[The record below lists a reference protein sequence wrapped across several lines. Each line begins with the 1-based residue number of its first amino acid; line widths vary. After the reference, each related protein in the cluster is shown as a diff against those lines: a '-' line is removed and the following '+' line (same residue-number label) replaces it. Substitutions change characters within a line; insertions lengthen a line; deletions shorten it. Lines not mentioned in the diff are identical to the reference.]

1 MEIQMS
7 FDALPGM
14 VIVMTSPDFPRGDH
28 HCLNFEYE
36 VRARLGMPLLEI
48 HARITDYMLS
58 GDIIWSSNQQIS
70 HRSSANVTVQAV
82 EISQDMPYVLDFV
95 GTLSEP
101 STTTIRLANI
111 GFYSGQCTA
120 DKKSIKNIT
129 GNINML

>member
-1 MEIQMS
+1 MRIPTISYTICLVPGDYMEIQMS

-82 EISQDMPYVLDFV
+82 EISALWANQVRPQFV
-95 GTLSEP
+95 WQ
-101 STTTIRLANI
+101 I
-111 GFYSGQCTA
+111 
-120 DKKSIKNIT
+120 
-129 GNINML
+129 